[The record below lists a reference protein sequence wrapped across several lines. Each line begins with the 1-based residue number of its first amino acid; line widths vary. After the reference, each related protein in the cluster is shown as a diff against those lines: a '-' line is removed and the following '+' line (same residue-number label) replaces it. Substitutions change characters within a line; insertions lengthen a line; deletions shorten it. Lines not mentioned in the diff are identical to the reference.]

1 MILLIIVTFGIS
13 AAALAAW
20 LVASPRKAAAFA
32 GGVALVVPYIALLY
46 VGHRVA
52 GITLLDLVLVALGSA
67 ALVGLLKSLLRRL
80 TR

>member
-1 MILLIIVTFGIS
+1 MILLIIVTFGVA

-20 LVASPRKAAAFA
+20 LAATPRKAAAVA
-32 GGVALVVPYIALLY
+32 GGAALVVPYIALLY

-67 ALVGLLKSLLRRL
+67 ALASLLKHLLRR